1 MTRYRA
7 YNDSPPKIST
17 LKPRDSKRDSEPP
30 TYSMTDGFSS
40 SENLSIKKKKP
51 EFEDVELKNISPRSM
66 SPAQLNDTT
75 DMESS
80 SVNFPNII
88 KKSNN
93 PLFQS
98 SD

>member
-1 MTRYRA
+1 MTRYQS
-7 YNDSPPKIST
+7 YNDSPPKLST
-17 LKPRDSKRDSEPP
+17 LKPRDSRRDSEPP

-40 SENLSIKKKKP
+40 AENLSIKKKKP
-51 EFEDVELKNISPRSM
+51 EFEDVELKDLSPRNL
-66 SPAQLNDTT
+66 SPVHFNDTT

-88 KKSNN
+88 KRTNN